1 MVTDDAGG
9 AADVYSDPLPHADD
23 TQQIK
28 QIVKA
33 RPSMRISVT
42 TSVRAGGSGGGSAV
56 LVVD

>member
-9 AADVYSDPLPHADD
+9 AADVYSDPLPHVDD

-28 QIVKA
+28 QIVTA

-42 TSVRAGGSGGGSAV
+42 TPVSAGCPGGGSAV